1 MTELANNRLR
11 QDPKPTAWKALVFF
25 LFVLCLGAVLAVFIW
40 TQRSQDGPKI
50 VSEAP
55 LPLMVNV
62 VDLTLQPSVEFNE
75 KFTGLVNAR
84 RSSGLGF
91 TTGGMVQQLNADI
104 GDTVRQGQVLGQLDK
119 SGLMAR
125 RNTARASLAEV
136 RAAYELSALTVERQ
150 IALAERG
157 HVSPQAIDTA
167 RSAEQVAA
175 ARIEAA
181 AARLDALNVELRFAE
196 LKAPFNGVITAR
208 YLDEGA
214 IATPGQMVFQIVESD
229 QLEARI
235 GLTLELARTLEIG
248 RSYQLQVGT
257 STVMARLRA
266 INGVV
271 EARERT
277 VICVFDVVDGAMVSA
292 GQIASIQLPQLIM
305 ESGAWLPV
313 SALAEIERGLWSV
326 YIVRPQG
333 DAWIVDP
340 GVVEIVHA
348 EGDRV
353 YVRGGFR
360 DGDMAVIDGLQ
371 RISPGQ
377 SVTPSTGS
385 SFSANASDGTIIGEQ
400 G

>member
-1 MTELANNRLR
+1 MTELANKRF
-11 QDPKPTAWKALVFF
+11 QEAPKPTAWKALIFF
-25 LFVLCLGAVLAVFIW
+25 LFVLCLGAVLAAFIW
-40 TQRSQDGPKI
+40 TQRSQEGPKI

-55 LPLMVNV
+55 LPLTVNV
-62 VDLTLQPSVEFNE
+62 VDLEVQPSVEINE
-75 KFTGLVNAR
+75 RFTGLINAR

-91 TTGGMVQQLNADI
+91 TTGGMIQRLNVDI
-104 GDTVRQGQVLGQLDK
+104 GDVVQQGQILGQLDR
-119 SGLMAR
+119 SGLIAR

-136 RAAYELSALTVERQ
+136 QAAYELSALTVERQ
-150 IALAERG
+150 IALADRG

-167 RSAEQVAA
+167 SSAERVAA
-175 ARIEAA
+175 ARIDAA
-181 AARLDALNVELRFAE
+181 TARLEALNVELRFAA

-214 IATPGQMVFQIVESD
+214 IAAPGQMVFQIVESG

-235 GLTLELARTLEIG
+235 GLTLDLARSLEIG
-248 RSYQLQVGT
+248 QSYQLQIGGEGVA
-257 STVMARLRA
+257 ARLRA
-266 INGVV
+266 INGII

-277 VICVFDVVDGAMVSA
+277 VICVFDVVDTSFVSA

-326 YIVRPQG
+326 YIVRPRG

-371 RISPGQ
+371 RIAPGQ
-377 SVTPSTGS
+377 SVTPGTGS
-385 SFSANASDGTIIGEQ
+385 SFSATGRDGDAVDAQ